1 VIVLDTNVL
10 SEVLRSSPEP
20 RVLEWLSDLPRAS
33 IFTTTV
39 SRAEILYGILVLPKG
54 KRRDGLW
61 SAAKSIFDTDFDG
74 HVLAFDSAA
83 ADAFADISAARR
95 SAGRPITQFDA
106 QIAGITRSRGAQLAT
121 RNVSDFYACGFEVI
135 DPWGRSGI

>member
-10 SEVLRSSPEP
+10 SEVLRSTPEP
-20 RVLEWLSDLPRAS
+20 RVLEWLSELPRAS
-33 IFTTTV
+33 VFTTTI
-39 SRAEILYGILVLPKG
+39 SRAEILYGVLLLPKG

-61 SAAKSIFDTDFDG
+61 NAATRIFDTDLEG

-83 ADAFADISAARR
+83 ADVFADISAARR
-95 SAGRPITQFDA
+95 MAGKPIKQFDA

-121 RNVSDFYACGFEVI
+121 RNINDFEVCGIEVI
-135 DPWGRSGI
+135 DPWSS